1 MDKAKL
7 QQELIEA
14 MKSGDETKKSTIR
27 MLMSSIN
34 YYQIEKGGAG
44 YEATPEDI
52 EIVIGREAK
61 KRRDSISEY
70 EKAGRQ
76 DLVDKETA
84 ELNILQS
91 YLPEQLS
98 EDEVRVIIDQ
108 TIEETGATS
117 IADIGKVMGVLTG
130 KLKGKADMG
139 QASAIVREKLSS

>member
-7 QQELIEA
+7 QQELIAA
-14 MKSGDETKKSTIR
+14 MKAADEVKKSTIR
-27 MLMSSIN
+27 MLISSIN

-44 YEATPEDI
+44 YEATPEDVLTVI
-52 EIVIGREAK
+52 EKEAK

-84 ELNILQS
+84 ELKILET
-91 YLPEQLS
+91 YLPEKMS
-98 EDEVRVIIDQ
+98 EDEVMKIVEE
-108 TIEETGATS
+108 TISETGAS
-117 IADIGKVMGVLTG
+117 SMADMGKLMGVLNG

-139 QASAIVREKLSS
+139 MVSNLVRVKLTS